1 MNSFEKNVLLV
12 RLALEV
18 YATSLNHVS
27 SNIILFSGSKQGY
40 PDVLVATAAVETCPI
55 QGEAC

>member
-1 MNSFEKNVLLV
+1 VLLV